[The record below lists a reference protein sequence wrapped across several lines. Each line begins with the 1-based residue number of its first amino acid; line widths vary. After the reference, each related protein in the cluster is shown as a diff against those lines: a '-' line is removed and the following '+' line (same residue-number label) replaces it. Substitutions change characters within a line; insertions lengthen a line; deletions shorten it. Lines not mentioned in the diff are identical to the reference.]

1 MLDMFRHIARS
12 YMALRECLVPNR
24 KREAQEEVVA
34 DLHTCL
40 EQLSQRTAELEA
52 RINQCAEKAMYHFQL
67 SKKEQTGMAR
77 TRERQRAKMY
87 MEDRRRVI
95 TEHDKA
101 LRMTHALQAQI
112 DSIVS
117 SHVDMMILETMRGYN
132 ATAASLAMP
141 QRASEIERL
150 GEELADRH
158 SEVNALQDAIS
169 GVTIACGSSA
179 SDTFAGQE
187 DDLLLELE
195 ALLYAPAVSACL
207 VTEIDSN
214 ISSSYNIANNHYFNY
229 NNNREP
235 LQQQKTKCSREGNK
249 TVAVAVKNQNND
261 DIMDEI
267 ILVPNINNNNNE
279 RREADANDNSK
290 NDQSITEQP
299 LLLVSSD

>member
-1 MLDMFRHIARS
+1 LAHIYQISDGVEHNPPPALTLLLLLLLLQLFFRASMFRHVARS

-24 KREAQEEVVA
+24 RREAQEEVVA

-40 EQLSQRTAELEA
+40 EQLSLRTTELES
-52 RINQCAEKAMYHFQL
+52 RISHCAERAMYHFQM
-67 SKKEQTGMAR
+67 SKKEQTAMGK

-95 TEHDKA
+95 AEHDKA

-117 SHVDMMILETMRGYN
+117 SHVDMLILETMRGYN

-169 GVTIACGSSA
+169 GVTIACGSSTA
-179 SDTFAGQE
+179 DISGSQD
-187 DDLLLELE
+187 DDLMQELE
-195 ALLYAPAVSACL
+195 ALLVVGSSTPAPAAAPAAASSA
-207 VTEIDSN
+207 
-214 ISSSYNIANNHYFNY
+214 
-229 NNNREP
+229 R
-235 LQQQKTKCSREGNK
+235 NK
-249 TVAVAVKNQNND
+249 MDDGAIITILSND
-261 DIMDEI
+261 DT
-267 ILVPNINNNNNE
+267 
-279 RREADANDNSK
+279 NDNETDELIPKPDAASAFVAYSPRR
-290 NDQSITEQP
+290 QQVQM
-299 LLLVSSD
+299 LLS